1 MSVWLNSQEYKGAKA
16 LKLSLDSE
24 VQKHPIEK
32 GYPVADHIKHNAPSF
47 EVTLTLGGTITGKD
61 RNTEYARLKDLRDKG
76 VPFLLVIS
84 DFGSF
89 DSMVISS
96 LSPAL
101 ENSNNTY
108 SCSLTVTQVRVA
120 ELKTEYFTINDKDG
134 KEIYSPVKPT
144 GTPPTQAL
152 QTKSIANEPVKSG
165 LLTWGAVLL
174 SYFKGA

>member
-1 MSVWLNSQEYKGAKA
+1 MSVWINMQEYKGAKA

-32 GYPVADHIKHNAPSF
+32 GYPVADHIKHQPPSF
-47 EVTLTLGGTITGKD
+47 EVALTLGGTITGKD
-61 RNTEYARLKDLRDKG
+61 RNTEYTRLKDLRDKG
-76 VPFLLVIS
+76 TPFLMVIS

-89 DSMVISS
+89 DNMVISS
-96 LSPAL
+96 LSPAI
-101 ENSNNTY
+101 ENSSNNTY
-108 SCSLTVTQVRVA
+108 SCSLTVMQIRVA

-134 KEIYSPVKPT
+134 KEIYSPIKPT

-165 LLTWGAVLL
+165 LSWGAVLL